1 MDASFLSI
9 VFLEWEHIYV
19 MKNNFLLGY
28 FENLKVD
35 DVIFIRMRLCLENTA
50 SIKFANHDW
59 KLNKSE
65 LTNKCLCELNQAVIM
80 CRYVYS
86 LWFRL

>member
-9 VFLEWEHIYV
+9 VFLEWEQIYD

-28 FENLKVD
+28 FENLQVA

-50 SIKFANHDW
+50 SIKLYEPW
-59 KLNKSE
+59 LEIKQIG
-65 LTNKCLCELNQAVIM
+65 TYQ
-80 CRYVYS
+80 
-86 LWFRL
+86 